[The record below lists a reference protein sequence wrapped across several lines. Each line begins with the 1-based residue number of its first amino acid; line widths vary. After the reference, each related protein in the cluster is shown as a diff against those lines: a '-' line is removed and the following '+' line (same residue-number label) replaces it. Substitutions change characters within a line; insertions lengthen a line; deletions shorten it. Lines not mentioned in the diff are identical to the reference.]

1 MELLI
6 IIVIGTVLGDMLVEI
21 ADRIEERAN
30 N

>member
-6 IIVIGTVLGDMLVEI
+6 IIVIGAVLGGLLVDI